1 MNIRNLTVI
10 LGILWGVIAFQGEAF
25 GSTSP
30 PQIVYTGIHL
40 HHISDLNLDEFTYTM
55 DFDLWFRYQGD
66 LAVEQIEFLN
76 AREAIQF
83 SSADPSK
90 TTFSNAVPELH
101 QGILIVRQD
110 HADQHYRVYRVKGR
124 FTLDFLSGFPVFFR
138 EHLLGLSFRHRWLNG
153 TQLRYAVDPIF
164 SGQTEGQAFWENV
177 KQSHILSAAS
187 DWKIED
193 GQFFED
199 EIEQIPLMN
208 LLALPPQQ
216 FTERYSRFNAAI
228 WIKRDDFSLRGIIS
242 TVQALIPAPAI
253 TAIFWGSGF
262 LLLLLVAISH
272 LAVFTRFPKC
282 FWGVQALAM
291 SLFLLASERFLVN
304 TLIRDSIDAY
314 YLKLLVLLFDVL
326 WWLLGAF
333 LLVLAIDRFVWMP
346 LRKRTQRPVSRLL
359 RHSVVVSVYLLA
371 FFGIIAF
378 VFGQKVSSLIATS
391 GIFALILAF
400 SNKIDISNVFAGI
413 GISLSHPFRIGDWV
427 KIGDCEEGQ
436 VVDMTS
442 RTTNIQTRDYSMLS
456 IPNTTVAGAV
466 IENFN
471 YPDARFRV
479 QFRLETEPVYL
490 PERVQKVLRDAV
502 LSTDSVLQDPV
513 PEILFEGQ
521 GDSSAIY
528 TVVFYIDDYSQ
539 KFRLKQAV
547 WKRVWGHL
555 EQAGIGL
562 ATPRREILVVRPGAD
577 ETNDQ
582 LRVLQQVELFAP
594 LEEEDKITLS
604 QYMRKHRFPAGETL
618 VRQGES
624 ERKSL
629 FLLLEGA
636 VGLWVQAD
644 DGTPLEV
651 ARLGAGDVF
660 GEMEL
665 FTGKARGFGAIA
677 ITETQ
682 AYEISKEDIAP
693 FLHKHPELAER
704 FSQKLTE
711 RQMNIAV
718 RKDVQQ
724 TAPVDTS
731 TLSSQILENIQRF
744 FGLKES
750 S

>member
-1 MNIRNLTVI
+1 MI
-10 LGILWGVIAFQGEAF
+10 LAIFWGVIALQSKVFC
-25 GSTSP
+25 SP
-30 PQIVYTGIHL
+30 SPTQIVYTGINL
-40 HHISDLNLDEFTYTM
+40 HHISDLNLDEFTYTL
-55 DFDLWFRYQGD
+55 DFDVWFRYQGD
-66 LAVEQIEFLN
+66 LAVEQIQFLN

-83 SSADPSK
+83 SSKNAIETLS
-90 TTFSNAVPELH
+90 SNAVPELH
-101 QGILIVRQD
+101 QGILIAKQD
-110 HADQHYRVYRVKGR
+110 IDNKHYRLYRVKGR
-124 FTLDFLSGFPVFFR
+124 FTLDFLSGFPIFFR
-138 EHLLGLSFRHRWLNG
+138 EHLLGLSFRHQWLPRA
-153 TQLRYAVDPIF
+153 QLQYAVDPIF
-164 SGQTEGQAFWENV
+164 LEQTNVRDFWEKV
-177 KQSHILSAAS
+177 KQTHILSAAS
-187 DWKIED
+187 EWKIEG

-208 LLALPPQQ
+208 LITLPPQH

-242 TVQALIPAPAI
+242 AVQALIPPSAL
-253 TAIFWGSGF
+253 TSVFFVSGF
-262 LLLLLVAISH
+262 LILLLVAISH
-272 LAVFTRFPKC
+272 LAVFKRFPKF
-282 FWGVQALAM
+282 FWCLQALAM
-291 SLFLLASERFLVN
+291 SLFLLTSEGFLVN
-304 TLIRDSIDAY
+304 TLVHNTIDAY
-314 YLKLLVLLFDVL
+314 YLKLLILFFDVL

-333 LLVLAIDRFVWMP
+333 LFVLAIDRFVWMP
-346 LRKRTQRPVSRLL
+346 LRKHTQRPVSRLL
-359 RHSVVVSVYLLA
+359 RHSVAVSIYLLA
-371 FFGIIAF
+371 FFGIVAF

-413 GISLSHPFRIGDWV
+413 GISLSNPFRIGDWV

-456 IPNTTVAGAV
+456 IPNTTVAAAV

-479 QFRLETEPVYL
+479 QCKLETEPIYH
-490 PERVQKVLRDAV
+490 PARVQKVLRDAV
-502 LSTDSVLQDPV
+502 LSTDGVLREPG
-513 PEILFEGQ
+513 PEILFQGQ

-528 TVVFYIDDYSQ
+528 TVVFYIDDYGQ
-539 KFRLKQAV
+539 KHSLKQAV
-547 WKRVWGHL
+547 WKRVWIHL
-555 EQAGIGL
+555 KQAGIGL
-562 ATPRREILVVRPGAD
+562 ATPRREILVVRPVVD
-577 ETNDQ
+577 EMSDP

-594 LEEEDKITLS
+594 LDEDDKITLS
-604 QYMRKHRFPAGETL
+604 QHTQKHRFPAGETL

-629 FLLLEGA
+629 FILLEGA
-636 VGLWVQAD
+636 VGLWVQSD
-644 DGTPLEV
+644 DGTPIEV

-677 ITETQ
+677 ITETE

-711 RQMNIAV
+711 RQMTIAV
-718 RKDVQQ
+718 RKDILQ
-724 TAPVDTS
+724 TAQVDTT
-731 TLSSQILENIQRF
+731 TLSSQILENIERF
-744 FGLKES
+744 FGLKETS
-750 S
+750 